1 MNGDTFK
8 QLFCIE
14 LIQYKT
20 ISIQNNMIKSNSIQ
34 NKMIEIKFD
43 TKIIYTHALLLLF
56 FVVGFGFC
64 AASHD
69 HAFAGLLLDHKI
81 NNQS

>member
-20 ISIQNNMIKSNSIQ
+20 ISIQNKMIKSNSIQ

-43 TKIIYTHALLLLF
+43 TKIIYTHAFYYYFLSLVLVFAPQAMITLLL
-56 FVVGFGFC
+56 VYC
-64 AASHD
+64 
-69 HAFAGLLLDHKI
+69 
-81 NNQS
+81 

>member
-8 QLFCIE
+8 QLFCIK

-20 ISIQNNMIKSNSIQ
+20 ISIQ

-43 TKIIYTHALLLLF
+43 TKIIYTHAFLLLF